1 MTGSTGHQRFQER
14 PDRARAMGW
23 AAAAVASMVLSF
35 VLSLV
40 SGAAVQGQAPG
51 YQQLDPRSVRAEYT
65 AEILDRI
72 NEHLAEWGDAWANDR
87 TEELTELYWEDAVL
101 IPPGGIPLRG
111 ISAIRDYF
119 GESLPLHGHIEAF
132 MLDFDASGGMSQ
144 VFGNYTLGH
153 QAGELAGRQE
163 SGPMITVYV
172 RRGRTWRIRSQVF
185 LPG

>member
-1 MTGSTGHQRFQER
+1 MRLPGSSTRTR
-14 PDRARAMGW
+14 TIRT
-23 AAAAVASMVLSF
+23 AAPVMACLILFLGGVGTA
-35 VLSLV
+35 
-40 SGAAVQGQAPG
+40 QAQVPG
-51 YQQLDPRSVRAEYT
+51 YQQLDPGSVRAEYT
-65 AEILDRI
+65 AEVLERI
-72 NEHLAEWGDAWANDR
+72 NEHLAEWGEAWANDR
-87 TEELTELYWEDAVL
+87 PEELTELYWEDAIL

-111 ISAIRDYF
+111 IQDIREYF
-119 GESLPLHGHIEAF
+119 TEALPLHGHIEAF

-153 QAGELAGRQE
+153 QAGELAGTQQ

>member
-1 MTGSTGHQRFQER
+1 MRRSAPRSG
-14 PDRARAMGW
+14 RAGATRG
-23 AAAAVASMVLSF
+23 AAVAVASMVLS
-35 VLSLV
+35 LV
-40 SGAAVQGQAPG
+40 AAGAVQGQAPG
-51 YQQLDPRSVRAEYT
+51 YQQLDPGSVRAEYT
-65 AEILDRI
+65 AEVLARI

-87 TEELTELYWEDAVL
+87 AEELTELYWEDAIL
-101 IPPGGIPLRG
+101 IPPGGLPLRG
-111 ISAIRDYF
+111 IEAIRDYF
-119 GESLPLHGHIEAF
+119 EESLPLHGHIEAF

-153 QAGELAGRQE
+153 QAGELAGTQA